1 VCLEKARHRAW
12 FRCLPLIL
20 LFCARAPGQ
29 TPAVDGNGVTAEWDV
44 RSYMT
49 QLVADVQR
57 MRSLLNRVDAPH
69 WVSRGAPEAYIQQ
82 SKSSLDAMEH
92 LVAATEDLSR
102 QPEKLSAAIETF
114 FQLERME
121 LLVASLNNGVRKWQ
135 SEHTANEM
143 SEALSANMVHRD
155 RLRQHIR
162 DLASARENEQRIM
175 NEEAQRCRGMLTR
188 EAPAPPVRS
197 APRRSRR
204 QVRP

>member
-1 VCLEKARHRAW
+1 MASHVCLEKARHRAW

-49 QLVADVQR
+49 QLVADV
-57 MRSLLNRVDAPH
+57 
-69 WVSRGAPEAYIQQ
+69 QQ